1 MILLEKAARLV
12 LIAMGMVLVVVTI
25 LPVLRSDAWWI
36 RIWEFPRTQIAVL
49 LLTAIIGSLIL
60 LGFHRPTVIGFVI
73 AMMVAFGYQVWW
85 IYPYTPL
92 HSVEA
97 LDDDRCEP
105 KSQIRLLVANVL
117 IDNREAQPLL
127 ALVREV
133 DPDLILLME
142 TDAWWDGELDPLAAG
157 YPHAIRHPQDD
168 SYGMHL
174 FSRFPLVNP
183 EVRFLL
189 QDYVP
194 SIHTGVTLPSGEII
208 DFYGVHP
215 TPPPHDDTDRRDAEL
230 LLIGKLTHEAPRPAI
245 VAGDLNDVAWSRTT
259 RLFQKISGL
268 LDPRIGRGLY
278 PTYNANW
285 PLLKW
290 PLDHVFYEDRFTLL
304 RMDTMPDIRSDHFPF
319 FISLCL
325 RPGAASQQG
334 APSAEPADI
343 EAANEAVEEG
353 RHKARISD
361 D

>member
-1 MILLEKAARLV
+1 MILEKAARLV
-12 LIAMGMVLVVVTI
+12 LIAAGMVLVVVTV
-25 LPVLRSDAWWI
+25 LPLLRSDAWWI
-36 RIWEFPRTQIAVL
+36 RIWDFPRTQIVVL
-49 LLTAIIGSLIL
+49 LLAAIIGSLAL
-60 LGFHRPTVIGFVI
+60 FGFHRPTIIGFVTV
-73 AMMVAFGYQVWW
+73 MVAALGYQAWR

-97 LDDDRCEP
+97 LDADQCEP
-105 KSQIRLLVANVL
+105 KSRIRLLVANVL
-117 IDNREAQPLL
+117 VDNRNAQPLL
-127 ALVREV
+127 ALVRDV
-133 DPDLILLME
+133 DPDLVLLME
-142 TDAWWDGELDPLAAG
+142 TDTWWDGQLAPLAKDYA
-157 YPHAIRHPQDD
+157 HVIRHPQDD

-174 FSRFPLVNP
+174 FSRFALVEP
-183 EVRFLL
+183 QVRFLL

-215 TPPPHDDTDRRDAEL
+215 TPPPQDDTGRRDAEL
-230 LLIGKLTHEAPRPAI
+230 LMIGKLTREAPRPAI

-304 RMDTMPDIRSDHFPF
+304 SMERMPDIQSDHFPF

-325 RPGAASQQG
+325 RPGAASRQE
-334 APSAEPADI
+334 APSPEPGDS
-343 EAANEAVEEG
+343 EAANEAVQEG
-353 RHKARISD
+353 RKKARTGED
-361 D
+361 